1 MSTIHPTSDPP
12 AQSPINPTVPDN
24 IPLSELP
31 PRTRR
36 RFAPL
41 NPDIPND
48 INAPRLKGVVFD
60 VDGTLCQPQTW
71 MFSQMR
77 SALDIPKSVDIL
89 NHIYSLPLT
98 ESLLAME
105 AIKSIERTAMHQ
117 MVPQAGLVP
126 LMTYLDSR
134 SILKG
139 ICTRNFDGPVTHLRE
154 NYMPGILFHPVIT
167 RTFRPPKPDPAGIL
181 FICGEW
187 DVKGSEVIMVGDSMD
202 DMAAG
207 RRAGAATVLLRNEVN
222 GELVGHEFTDC
233 VVGGLEE
240 LVGILE
246 RGFEEVDRSGGERQE
261 LAEEAIDGIEG

>member
-1 MSTIHPTSDPP
+1 
-12 AQSPINPTVPDN
+12 
-24 IPLSELP
+24 
-31 PRTRR
+31 
-36 RFAPL
+36 
-41 NPDIPND
+41 
-48 INAPRLKGVVFD
+48 
-60 VDGTLCQPQTW
+60 
-71 MFSQMR
+71 
-77 SALDIPKSVDIL
+77 
-89 NHIYSLPLT
+89 
-98 ESLLAME
+98 
-105 AIKSIERTAMHQ
+105 
-117 MVPQAGLVP
+117 
-126 LMTYLDSR
+126 
-134 SILKG
+134 
-139 ICTRNFDGPVTHLRE
+139 
-154 NYMPGILFHPVIT
+154 MPGILFHPVIT